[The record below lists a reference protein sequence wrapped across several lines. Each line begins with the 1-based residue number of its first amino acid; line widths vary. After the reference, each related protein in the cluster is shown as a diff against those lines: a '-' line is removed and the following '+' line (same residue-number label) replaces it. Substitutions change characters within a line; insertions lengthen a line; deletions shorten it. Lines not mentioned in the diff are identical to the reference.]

1 MVTWVRFWIMGVMLV
16 PHGAISQNTNETSSR
31 QKRLFSIFNIV
42 TFKNDVCVSTG
53 AGNLHGT
60 CYDST
65 SCSSK
70 GGTASGNC
78 AAGFGVC
85 CLFIVKGSCG
95 STQTISQNCTYIRNS
110 GYPVADA
117 TPSETCTYEFNRI
130 CDNICQIRLDFKTLK
145 TEDATTGICGTA
157 ADTIL
162 VTCQAV
168 SFLSFPTP
176 TLSSFCGGILDSTD
190 TSTVANPQTCKH

>member
-1 MVTWVRFWIMGVMLV
+1 MGVMLV